1 MPVEMWKI
9 HGPTRVSG
17 VRFWMRRKTRG
28 FARCTRLT
36 PYSTQRIVDVGVLV
50 TVAAGPV
57 VTVGKPERFLRRL
70 FQALWKS
77 SRRNC
82 RRLPLLIST
91 AAAVSTG
98 FSFFWFF
105 FFFFLMSFP
114 CGKPGRVALRIL
126 NPTGST
132 VKPDFRTRSAR
143 RAGHMLR

>member
-1 MPVEMWKI
+1 
-9 HGPTRVSG
+9 
-17 VRFWMRRKTRG
+17 
-28 FARCTRLT
+28 
-36 PYSTQRIVDVGVLV
+36 VGVLV

-105 FFFFLMSFP
+105 FLFLFDEFP
-114 CGKPGRVALRIL
+114 LWKAGPGRVT
-126 NPTGST
+126 NT
-132 VKPDFRTRSAR
+132 
-143 RAGHMLR
+143 